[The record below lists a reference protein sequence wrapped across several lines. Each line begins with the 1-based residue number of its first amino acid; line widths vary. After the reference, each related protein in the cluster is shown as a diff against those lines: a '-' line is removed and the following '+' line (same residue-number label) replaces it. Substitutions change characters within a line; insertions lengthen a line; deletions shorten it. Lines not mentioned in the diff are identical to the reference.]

1 MHYGECLLWVEALE
15 WFIEKNGLEVPT
27 WADMTEMGW
36 KSQPPASV

>member
-36 KSQPPASV
+36 KSTPSTSL